1 MAGPDDVARLDDV
14 AREAGVSAST
24 VSRAMSRPDMVAPA
38 TLARV
43 RDAAERLGFRA
54 NPAARALIT
63 GRTGFFA
70 LLVPDLD
77 NPFYAATATAAQD
90 RAAEAG
96 RRVIIA
102 VTGGEAAREAA
113 ALADLEGQVDGFAV
127 LSPMSAAAA
136 LKEVHRRKPVVA
148 INRRV
153 SGLTSFTVDTPGGL
167 GRIYDRLVE
176 LGHRDVAYLAGPPGS
191 WMDRRRRD
199 ELVEHAARSGLR
211 VRLHGPVR
219 PAFAEGAAAAR
230 EIAGSGCT
238 AVLVYNSLLLLGMM
252 FEFGR
257 MGVRVPEDVSVAAA
271 DDIALADLPGPQIT
285 AVLAPAGELGRCAVA
300 ALAEMVGAGGADRR
314 PAGRRLPTGVR
325 ITDSLA
331 PPRAGA

>member
-1 MAGPDDVARLDDV
+1 MARLDDV

-38 TLARV
+38 TLAKV
-43 RDAAERLGFRA
+43 RGAAERLGFRA

-90 RAAEAG
+90 LAAEGG

-102 VTGGEAAREAA
+102 VTGGDAAREAA
-113 ALADLEGQVDGFAV
+113 ALAELEGQVDGFAV
-127 LSPMSAAAA
+127 LSPMSPAAA
-136 LKEVHRRKPVVA
+136 LAEVHRRKPVVA

-153 SGLTSFTVDTPGGL
+153 AGLTSFTVDTPGGL

-211 VRLHGPVR
+211 VRVHGPVR

-230 EIAGSGCT
+230 AIAASGCT

-271 DDIALADLPGPQIT
+271 DDIALADLPGPPIT

-300 ALAEMVGAGGADRR
+300 ALAEMVGADGGDRR
-314 PAGRRLPTGVR
+314 PPGRRLPTGVR